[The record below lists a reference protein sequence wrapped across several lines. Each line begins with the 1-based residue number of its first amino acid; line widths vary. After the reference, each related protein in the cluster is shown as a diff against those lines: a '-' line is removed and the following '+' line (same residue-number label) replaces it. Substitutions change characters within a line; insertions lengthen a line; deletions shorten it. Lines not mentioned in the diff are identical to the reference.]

1 MSEREVIESSSE
13 PVTHDRIV
21 ADLRHLGVSRGD
33 TLIVHSS
40 LSSIGYVIGGA
51 QTVVSSLL
59 ESIGPSGTLTMPGHS
74 GALSEPSYWKN
85 PPVPQ
90 AWWEIERATMPAF
103 DPNLTPLREMG
114 VIPETFQRLPGVKRS
129 SHPRTSLLAFGPLA
143 DFITAGHSLA
153 DGLGEQSPLARLYER
168 DARVLLLGVPHA
180 NNTSLHLAEYRADWP
195 SKTRTT
201 QGSPVFVNG
210 RREWVT
216 YEELETSADDFDLV
230 GAELEAN
237 QLQTSGPVGRATTRL
252 MSQRAV
258 VDFAADWISRNRK

>member
-1 MSEREVIESSSE
+1 MSERDVIEASTA
-13 PVTHDRIV
+13 PVTHDQIV
-21 ADLRHLGVSRGD
+21 TDLRRLGLSRGD

-51 QTVVSSLL
+51 QTVVGALL
-59 ESIGPSGTLTMPGHS
+59 DSIGSVGTLTMPGHS

-90 AWWEIERATMPAF
+90 AWWEIERAAMPAF
-103 DPNLTPLREMG
+103 DPNLTSLREMG

-129 SHPRTSLLAFGPLA
+129 NHPRHSLLAFGPLA
-143 DFITAGHSLA
+143 DFIIDGHSLA

-180 NNTSLHLAEYRADWP
+180 NNTSLHLAEYRAKWP
-195 SKTRTT
+195 SKTHTT
-201 QGSPVFVNG
+201 QGSPILVNG

-216 YEELETSADDFDLV
+216 YEELETSADDFDLI
-230 GAELEAN
+230 GAELDAN
-237 QLQTSGPVGRATTRL
+237 ELQTSGLVGRATTRL

-258 VDFAADWISRNRK
+258 VDFAVNWISQNRT